1 MKVQIDYLIL
11 LFLFGVFMP
20 SIKGWESYGKFAMTV
35 AGGWVVLEIVKKVWQ
50 DTRKKKEES

>member
-1 MKVQIDYLIL
+1 
-11 LFLFGVFMP
+11 MP